1 MSENGLKGRQL
12 KKQKTVMQQ
21 AEQVKY
27 KSCDKDA
34 LVATKHISTSMK
46 LVTIVAKRC

>member
-1 MSENGLKGRQL
+1 MSGDGLKCRQL

-27 KSCDKDA
+27 NSYDIGA
-34 LVATKHISTSMK
+34 RIGN
-46 LVTIVAKRC
+46 